1 MKQISKQIIQLV
13 AAVMQTTLESLLNI
27 KKPIIVIALLL
38 SPLTALTALTA
49 AENPSQNS
57 DLQLWYRQPAKE
69 WHEALPVGNGRL
81 GAMVFGGTGEERIQL
96 NESSIWSGNPKCYD
110 RIGAFK
116 NLPEIRKLIFEG
128 RNIEADPIIN
138 KEVLGERPLGCYQ
151 PLGDLHLNFLHQ
163 GEISDYRRELDLAT
177 AVVKVSYRA
186 GDVVYTREV
195 FSSAPDQVLVVRL
208 SCSKPG
214 ALNLSAR
221 LGREE
226 NAESSS
232 SSPDEISLNGQTDR
246 GKATAGVAF
255 QAALKVVCED
265 GTLRNENGLISVKDA
280 TSLTL
285 YVCARTDYKK
295 ANPAERCRDDLLR
308 LSNASYK
315 KIKERHIE
323 DYQGFFSRVSL
334 SLGPTPELPTD
345 ERLRLV
351 KEGATDNGL
360 LALLFQFG
368 RYLLISSSRP
378 GGLPANLQGIWNQE
392 ISPPWFCGW
401 HFDINAQM
409 NYWLAES
416 TNLSECHLPFLDFI
430 NALRAPGGKTAR
442 EVLGC
447 SGFVVAHRTN
457 AWLFTAP
464 VKGLALWP
472 PAAGWLTQHMWEH
485 YRFTQDRQFL
495 RQIGY
500 PAIRDSAAFFLDW
513 LVPNPETG
521 KLVSGP
527 SISPENVFIQENG
540 KTAGVD
546 MGPAMDQEIAAEVFD
561 NLLAA
566 AEILGE
572 KGELVEKVR
581 DARARLAG
589 PQIGKDGRLLEW
601 SKPYVEREPAHRHL
615 SHLYALMP
623 GWQISPEQTPE
634 LAGAA
639 RKSLIFRI
647 QSVEPAGDPRK
658 NHANTMNTGW
668 TLAWLINLWARLGD
682 GDQANAALGKL
693 LRNATLPNL
702 MTVHPGK
709 NEKGIFQID
718 ANLGAPAGIAE
729 MLLQS
734 HTGVIHLLPA
744 LPKDW
749 PEGSVRGL
757 KARGGY
763 TVDISWKGNQLV
775 ESAIRAGHDGT
786 CRLRAA
792 GFAISKNGQPQPMN
806 AGPESLEVQVRQGD
820 ILTATPLGR

>member
-1 MKQISKQIIQLV
+1 MDGCLNSVPPQPARSAGCGKATPVSKIHMKISRILPW
-13 AAVMQTTLESLLNI
+13 L
-27 KKPIIVIALLL
+27 PALFFLC
-38 SPLTALTALTA
+38 LTAN
-49 AENPSQNS
+49 AESI
-57 DLQLWYRQPAKE
+57 LWYNKPASE
-69 WHEALPVGNGRL
+69 WREALPVGNGRI
-81 GAMVFGGTGEERIQL
+81 GAMVFGGISEEQIQL
-96 NESSIWSGNPKCYD
+96 NESSVWSGNPKDFD
-110 RIGAFK
+110 RPGVFK
-116 NLPEIRKLIFEG
+116 HFPEIRKLIFDG
-128 RNIEADPIIN
+128 RNSEVDPIIN
-138 KEVLGERPLGCYQ
+138 QEVLGERPLGCYQ
-151 PLGDLHLNFLHQ
+151 PLGDLRLNLLHQ
-163 GEISDYRRELDLAT
+163 GEISDYRRELDLST
-177 AVVKVSYRA
+177 AVVKISYRA
-186 GDVVYTREV
+186 GDTVYTREV
-195 FSSAPDQVLVVRL
+195 FSSAPDHVLVVRL

-214 ALNLSAR
+214 ALNLTAR

-232 SSPDEISLNGQTDR
+232 TGQDELTLNGQTDR
-246 GKATAGVAF
+246 GKATAGTIF
-255 QAALKVVCED
+255 QATLKAVCED
-265 GTLRNENGLISVKDA
+265 GALKNENGLISVKDA
-280 TSLTL
+280 NSVTL
-285 YVCARTDYKK
+285 YVCARTNYQK
-295 ANPAERCRDDLLR
+295 ADAAKRCREDLLGVSR
-308 LSNASYK
+308 ASYE
-315 KIKERHIE
+315 KIKERHIK
-323 DYQGFFSRVSL
+323 DHQGYFNRVSL

-345 ERLRLV
+345 ERLRRV

-360 LALLFQFG
+360 LALQFQFG

-392 ISPPWFCGW
+392 IAPPWFCGW

-430 NALRAPGGKTAR
+430 NALRTPGRKTAR

-457 AWLFTAP
+457 AWLFSTP

-495 RQIGY
+495 QKVGY
-500 PAIRDSAAFFLDW
+500 PAIKDSAAFFLDW

-527 SISPENVFIQENG
+527 SISPENVFLQENG
-540 KTAGVD
+540 KPAGVD
-546 MGPAMDQEIAAEVFD
+546 MGPAMDQQIAAEVFD
-561 NLLAA
+561 NFLAA
-566 AEILGE
+566 SEIIGE
-572 KGELVEKVR
+572 KGELVEKIR
-581 DARARLAG
+581 AARARLAG

-601 SKPYVEREPAHRHL
+601 SKPYAEREPAHRHL
-615 SHLYALMP
+615 SHLYGLMP

-634 LAGAA
+634 LAEAA
-639 RKSLIFRI
+639 RKSLIHRI
-647 QSVEPAGDPRK
+647 QSVQTTGDSK
-658 NHANTMNTGW
+658 TKQANTMNTGW
-668 TLAWLINLWARLGD
+668 TLAWITNLWARLGD
-682 GDQANAALGKL
+682 GDQANAALWTL

-709 NEKGIFQID
+709 DDKGVFQID

-757 KARGGY
+757 RARGDY
-763 TVDISWKGNQLV
+763 TVDISWKGNQLL

-806 AGPESLEVQVRQGD
+806 AGAEIREVQVRQGD
-820 ILTATPLGR
+820 ILTVTPSGR